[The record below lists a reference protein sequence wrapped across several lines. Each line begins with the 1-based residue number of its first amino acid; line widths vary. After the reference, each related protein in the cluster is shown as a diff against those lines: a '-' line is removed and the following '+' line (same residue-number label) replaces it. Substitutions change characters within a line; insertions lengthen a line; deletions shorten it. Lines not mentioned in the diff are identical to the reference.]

1 MPVIH
6 LQKDSVQSS
15 AQRLRQSSSLLGE
28 LVGELL
34 SSSRRLDSAWQGG
47 DKDVFSSEM
56 ASLLRNLDA
65 RQEELAALV
74 SRLEREIIE
83 WEETDQ
89 RGAAGWR
96 GPSSGGLE
104 IPGSALGLAA
114 SISAVSLLPGLPAW
128 LSAFL
133 QRFFPQSPVVS
144 PVVDNNPVTR
154 PDASAPIPAPRNKF
168 GDLLE
173 KAEKERKA
181 EEEKKRQEAPRPA
194 HINDYPARED
204 DGTFLSGQD
213 KNDSCSIAS
222 TRMALQRAT
231 GVDAKESDLRSASSK
246 LEGGYSGDKKGGWGT
261 TPTSLDDLVNNQ
273 YGNVASATYN
283 LPDTQKISDLE
294 TAANSGQGIVVSVRN
309 SEWFGS
315 ANSHS
320 VTVVGVKTENGQ
332 QVVLVNDPWPPG
344 TGKRI
349 SVPVDVFEKAW
360 WHDAM
365 YVSKKV
371 QE

>member
-1 MPVIH
+1 MVKIH
-6 LQKDSVQSS
+6 LESDSARAS
-15 AQRLRQSSSLLGE
+15 AQSLRQSSAEFSEFLQE
-28 LVGELL
+28 I
-34 SSSRRLDSAWQGG
+34 SSASRRLDSAWQGG

-56 ASLLRNLDA
+56 ASLLRNFDA
-65 RQEELAALV
+65 RQEDLVALV
-74 SRLEREIIE
+74 SRLEREITE

-89 RGAAGWR
+89 RGAVGWH
-96 GPSSGGLE
+96 GPYSGGLE
-104 IPGSALGLAA
+104 IPVSALGLAA

-133 QRFFPQSPVVS
+133 QLFFPESPAVS
-144 PVVDNNPVTR
+144 PIVDEKPVIQ
-154 PDASAPIPAPRNKF
+154 PDASTTVPAPKNKF

-181 EEEKKRQEAPRPA
+181 EEEKKKQEAPRPA
-194 HINDYPARED
+194 HINDYPVRED
-204 DGTFLSGQD
+204 DGSFLSGQD
-213 KNDSCSIAS
+213 KNDSCSMAS

-246 LEGGYSGDKKGGWGT
+246 LEGGYENSKTKWGT

-283 LPDTQKISDLE
+283 NPGTQTISNLE
-294 TAANSGQGIVVSVRN
+294 TAANNGQGIVVSVKN
-309 SEWFGS
+309 TEWFGS

-332 QVVLVNDPWPPG
+332 EVVLVNDPWPPG
-344 TGKRI
+344 TGKRL
-349 SVPVDVFEKAW
+349 SVPADVFEKAW
-360 WHDAM
+360 WGDAM